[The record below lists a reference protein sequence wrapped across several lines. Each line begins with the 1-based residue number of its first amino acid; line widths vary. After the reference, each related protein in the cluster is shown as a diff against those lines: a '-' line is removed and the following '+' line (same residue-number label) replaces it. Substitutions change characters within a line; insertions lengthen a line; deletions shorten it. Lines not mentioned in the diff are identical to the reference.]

1 MKIRKFI
8 SLTCLLFAL
17 SVNCIPAQESI
28 RFEHLKYDEII
39 EKSKQEKK
47 PVLIYFTGTGCFLCV
62 KMEKNVFPKP
72 EISQFY
78 NNNFINVESF
88 DDSRKPDSATRQ
100 LRRKFNIISN
110 PSFIFIDST
119 GEIIHKSGY
128 KETREFLL
136 TAHQA
141 LSKQDNYKSWKQ
153 QLKTGKANAT
163 LMLKYLSAEQKPSL
177 YAETNF
183 VCDAQTELDRYFDSV
198 PQNEYLLP
206 DNWEIIRKYVA
217 NPYSKVFN
225 YLLQQEKE
233 FSRIYG
239 EQQVNEVIYTIL
251 YDAWSGDRGS
261 DAYKKAETFIRSSS
275 HPVAKLRVLQ
285 SDYLYRNSTD
295 LKIIFSN
302 AIETENFIQTFN
314 INLLKYPYLFN
325 RNNVNTVANAILSN
339 STAKTDHYLKAKKWM
354 QLILAI
360 PENEDYEL
368 YATLALACFH
378 TKDYKAAIDAQNKAI
393 QLAIKD
399 EIEKEELE
407 QYQKKLSEYKQAAL
421 NR

>member
-1 MKIRKFI
+1 MHKFL
-8 SLTCLLFAL
+8 SLTCLLYIL
-17 SVNCIPAQESI
+17 SVNCILAQESI
-28 RFEHLKYDEII
+28 RFEYLKYDEII
-39 EKSKQEKK
+39 EKSKREKK
-47 PVLIYFTGTGCFLCV
+47 PVLIYFTGTGCYLCV

-78 NNNFINVESF
+78 NSNFITVESF
-88 DDSRKPDSATRQ
+88 DDGRKPDSATKQ

-110 PSFIFIDST
+110 PTFIFTDST

-128 KETREFLL
+128 KETQEFLL

-153 QLKTGKANAT
+153 QLKTGKANAA

-217 NPYSKVFN
+217 NPYSQVFI
-225 YLLQQEKE
+225 YLLQNEPE
-233 FSRIYG
+233 FSRKYG
-239 EQQVNEVIYTIL
+239 EQQVNEVIFTIL
-251 YDAWSGDRGS
+251 HDAWSGDTGS

-285 SDYLYRNSTD
+285 SDYLYKNTTD

-302 AIETENFIQTFN
+302 AIETENYIQTFN

-325 RNNVNTVANAILSN
+325 RNDVNTVANAILNN
-339 STAKTDHYLKAKKWM
+339 SIAKTDHHLKAKKWM

-368 YATLALACFH
+368 YATLALACFR

-393 QLAIKD
+393 QLAIND
-399 EIEKEELE
+399 ELEKEELE
-407 QYQKKLSEYKQAAL
+407 QYQKKLTEYKQAAS